1 MIAVSV
7 GPSPPAHAV
16 RMDRFLSTFFFL
28 LALAALVGAALLL
41 LGGFLEYLQEGRW
54 RLESLLD
61 AAYDLNLVS
70 SRWFLTSEV
79 ASAVRLALRS
89 VPTFA
94 ALLAL
99 APVAWWLS
107 RALGSR

>member
-1 MIAVSV
+1 V
-7 GPSPPAHAV
+7 
-16 RMDRFLSTFFFL
+16 
-28 LALAALVGAALLL
+28 LLL
-41 LGGFLEYLQEGRW
+41 LGGFLEYLQVGRW

-70 SRWFLTSEV
+70 SRWFLTSE
-79 ASAVRLALRS
+79 AANTVRLALRS
-89 VPTFA
+89 VPIFA
-94 ALLAL
+94 ALLVV